1 VQDVVDAVL
10 CPVAIVHKF
19 YHGFKGALGGVRS
32 GGENIGELFHEFIHY
47 LKTSIATGRRSPDEV
62 WDLFY
67 DFCDERRVTGESER
81 ILGQYVTYWVRRKR
95 RSLERIWSERPR
107 IFFEIH
113 IASENVTFAGRGTR
127 YPIHGAIDEL
137 NVTDGKIIERT
148 IKGSEEDENPPFL
161 KDFQVWLLW
170 KLLISIDRSA
180 IPETWREEDFEE
192 YELFVETP
200 YRDFRVEKDQ
210 PVFERWAEDALAW
223 INDISRST
231 AAISEAWRNR
241 GRHDRPCIFRDEVE
255 ECSMAY
261 LACYRARRRYP
272 QRRVALSASLRPLYR
287 ALFNEQLWSHDLLLY
302 QLVKMEQGQDLELRD
317 CLRRLLIGR
326 KIFPV
331 EIERELG
338 NGRFVLRVGN
348 YDLRRALSEV
358 LQDEELEFD
367 MIFGSF
373 SMGLRRKA
381 ILYPYARES
390 NLEEGRIVAYVRG
403 LPRVE
408 GISASNAFLIR
419 GILLREDPWFL
430 RRAVQRALFH
440 LEKWGLN
447 REDRAQ
453 RHTIIRLIDTIF
465 GPGTLRARKLQEEGE
480 EE

>member
-1 VQDVVDAVL
+1 
-10 CPVAIVHKF
+10 
-19 YHGFKGALGGVRS
+19 
-32 GGENIGELFHEFIHY
+32 
-47 LKTSIATGRRSPDEV
+47 
-62 WDLFY
+62 
-67 DFCDERRVTGESER
+67 
-81 ILGQYVTYWVRRKR
+81 
-95 RSLERIWSERPR
+95 
-107 IFFEIH
+107 
-113 IASENVTFAGRGTR
+113 
-127 YPIHGAIDEL
+127 
-137 NVTDGKIIERT
+137 
-148 IKGSEEDENPPFL
+148 
-161 KDFQVWLLW
+161 
-170 KLLISIDRSA
+170 
-180 IPETWREEDFEE
+180 
-192 YELFVETP
+192 
-200 YRDFRVEKDQ
+200 
-210 PVFERWAEDALAW
+210 
-223 INDISRST
+223 
-231 AAISEAWRNR
+231 
-241 GRHDRPCIFRDEVE
+241 
-255 ECSMAY
+255 
-261 LACYRARRRYP
+261 
-272 QRRVALSASLRPLYR
+272 
-287 ALFNEQLWSHDLLLY
+287 
-302 QLVKMEQGQDLELRD
+302 MEQGQDLELRD

-453 RHTIIRLIDTIF
+453 RHTTIRLIDTIF